1 MHYGY
6 KKMKHLDLIAMVLL
20 VIGGINWGLVGIF
33 NYNVVTSLLGD
44 ASMMT
49 KVVYGLVG
57 LCGLYE
63 GFQFIQKKGASA

>member
-1 MHYGY
+1 MGTRI
-6 KKMKHLDLIAMVLL
+6 MKHINLIAMVLL

-33 NYNVVTSLLGD
+33 NYNLVTSLLGD

-49 KVVYGLVG
+49 KIVYALVG

-63 GFQFIQKKGASA
+63 GFQFLQKRDASA

>member
-1 MHYGY
+1 MGTRI
-6 KKMKHLDLIAMVLL
+6 MKNINLIAMVLL

-33 NYNVVTSLLGD
+33 NYNLVTALLGD

-49 KVVYGLVG
+49 KIVYGLVG

-63 GFQFIQKKGASA
+63 GFQFLQKKDASSA

>member
-1 MHYGY
+1 MPYGY
-6 KKMKHLDLIAMVLL
+6 KQMKHLDLIAMVLL